1 MALPAEPVTP
11 ILPRIG
17 VGLVMDP
24 AEIAAQ
30 VRTLGVLPDDVRS
43 ILTGQL
49 DALARGPAAG
59 SA

>member
-1 MALPAEPVTP
+1 
-11 ILPRIG
+11 
-17 VGLVMDP
+17 MDP

-49 DALARGPAAG
+49 GALARGPAAG